1 MNRILAFSLSLLAT
15 VCAAEI
21 RMSGET
27 NHPENSMFKPGDPI
41 RLEFEVSGLTPAD
54 KLSLEINIVDQND
67 KTIRKTSI
75 PLNPGA
81 DGKWK
86 QSIPA
91 PNRNYGFYRARVK
104 LSNGVTTPKT
114 GSRPA
119 GSIPYA
125 ILPDPASAPLYP
137 QSETFFG
144 IHGQS
149 AGMIPWMGAR
159 WMSGGVSLNPQPSER
174 ARRETAQKAWKTYT
188 YVTLATPFRYQYPS
202 QEELKKHTDGKI
214 FTDAAGEKLFRN
226 FYQELAA
233 KGRLQ
238 KYGNDFMRYQP
249 MWEPDLYFTDDEI
262 LKLHKVAWEGIHAGD
277 PDARILGP
285 CFSNITSG
293 LVERHKR
300 LFEKGLLRYI
310 DEFTIHP
317 YLQYPVEQNGLVE
330 NIRALRKLVRQ
341 YSGGKEIRLRA
352 NESGYSAISTVEQEL
367 IQMYGQV
374 RGSLILLGE
383 GFASNEPFYGYDHS
397 ELGTGDYGLCYNLD
411 TPKRIWAP
419 KRVAPRPVFPAL
431 AAASRILEGH
441 RSTGPIEYLG
451 DTVLGYSYADR
462 NDHCVIA
469 LWDFGGNMTEVEL
482 PVGRAEI
489 VVADMMG
496 NRKTIKTADGL
507 LRLKLSEAPTYI
519 IGVDPKLWG
528 RNVEKKILTDAESLR
543 GTVGSTILL
552 TGKTRSAGELQL
564 IFPRS
569 MNLKPVTQKLD
580 PNGKFTFSI
589 PIPVSLQN
597 GKYPLTLKLLDR
609 GRLSAATGILLE
621 VMPPIRVSE
630 IHPSFERGEPGIAVT
645 LSNPSEIPLGGVI
658 ETRITGYPEARKK
671 VPFQLK
677 PGETGV
683 RKIIFHDLDLNPFRV
698 VTTQVRFRLDSGY
711 TFERSEKLNYLSAS
725 YLPGVGIN
733 GDFSQWKNPQRY
745 PVDPTP
751 IRSIHY
757 HSGKEDLHAEIAFG
771 WNEQYLLFD
780 VSVTDDIHLQPFTGW
795 KIWDGDSLQFGF
807 ARKRTTQG
815 SSNEFGDQYD
825 LAFSEINFA
834 LTSKGAEADRTFSF
848 DKARFP
854 SGAVSGTEL
863 PRKITATRQTDG
875 KTILHYQIA
884 VPWKLLNLEKALPG
898 MTVHWAGM
906 VNDRDA
912 DSRQQKDVSALGIFQ
927 LKQAPPS
934 HFGTIVLDR

>member
-1 MNRILAFSLSLLAT
+1 MNRILAFTLSLLAIA
-15 VCAAEI
+15 CAAEI

-27 NHPENSMFKPGDPI
+27 NRPENSMFKPGDPV
-41 RLEFEVSGLTPAD
+41 RLAFEVTGLTPAD
-54 KLSLEINIVDQND
+54 KLTLDVNIVDQNG
-67 KTIRKTSI
+67 KTIQRTSV
-75 PLNPGA
+75 PVKAGA

-86 QSIPA
+86 QSLPA
-91 PNRNYGFYRARVK
+91 PNRNYGFYRACVK
-104 LSNGVTTPKT
+104 LSNGITTPKT

-125 ILPDPASAPLYP
+125 VLPDPATAPLYP

-144 IHGQS
+144 LHGQS

-159 WMSGGVSLNPQPSER
+159 WMSGGVSLNPTPEEH
-174 ARRETAQKAWKTYT
+174 ARCQAAQKAWKTCT

-202 QEELKKHTDGKI
+202 PEELKKHTDGKM
-214 FTDAAGEKLFRN
+214 FTDAAGETLFRE
-226 FYQELAA
+226 FYRVLAA

-277 PDARILGP
+277 PDAKVLGP

-293 LVERHKR
+293 LVERHRR

-330 NIRALRKLVRQ
+330 NIRALKKLIRQ

-462 NDHCVIA
+462 NNHCVIA

-482 PVGRAEI
+482 PVGRAELET
-489 VVADMMG
+489 ADMMG
-496 NRKTIKTADGL
+496 NRKTVKTTGGL
-507 LRLKLSEAPTYI
+507 LRLKLSEAPAYI
-519 IGVDPKLWG
+519 IGAAPELWG
-528 RNVEKKILTDAESLR
+528 RNVEKKILTDTESLC
-543 GTVGSTILL
+543 GTVGSTITL
-552 TGKTRSAGELQL
+552 TGKIRSAGELQL
-564 IFPRS
+564 HFPRT
-569 MNLKPVTQKLD
+569 MNLKIQARKVEK
-580 PNGKFTFSI
+580 NGTFSFSI
-589 PIPVSLQN
+589 PIPASLQN
-597 GKYPLTLKLLDR
+597 GNYPLTLKLLER
-609 GRLSAATGILLE
+609 GKLSAAAGILLD
-621 VMPPIRVSE
+621 VTPPMRVPEIR
-630 IHPSFERGEPGIAVT
+630 PTFKQGEPGIAVT
-645 LSNPSEIPLGGVI
+645 LSNPAAIPLGGVI
-658 ETRITGYPEARKK
+658 ETRIIGYPEARKK

-683 RKIIFHDLDLNPFRV
+683 RKIVFRGLDLNPFRV
-698 VTTQVRFRLDSGY
+698 VTTQVKFRLDSGY
-711 TFERSEKLNYLSAS
+711 SFERSEKLNYLSAAC
-725 YLPGVGIN
+725 LPGVGVN
-733 GDFSQWKNPQRY
+733 GDFSGWKNPRRY

-757 HSGKEDLHAEIAFG
+757 HSGKEDLSAAVAFG

-780 VSVTDDIHLQPFTGW
+780 VSVTDDISLQPFTGW

-815 SSNEFGDQYD
+815 SANEFGDQYD

-834 LTSKGAEADRTFSF
+834 LTSKGAEADRTFTF

-854 SGAVSGTEL
+854 SGAVSDTEL
-863 PRKITATRQTDG
+863 PRRITASRQPDG

-884 VPWKLLNLEKALPG
+884 VPWKFLNLEKAAPG

-912 DSRQQKDVSALGIFQ
+912 EPKTQKDVSALGIFQ

-934 HFGTIVLDR
+934 RFGTIVLDR

>member
-1 MNRILAFSLSLLAT
+1 MNRILAFSLPFLAA
-15 VCAAEI
+15 VCSAEI

-27 NHPENSMFKPGDPI
+27 NNPENSMFKPGDPI
-41 RLEFEVSGLTPAD
+41 RLEFEISGMKPSE
-54 KLSLEINIVDQND
+54 SLQLDVNIVDQND
-67 KTIRKTSI
+67 RRIQTSSV
-75 PLNPGA
+75 PVKAGA
-81 DGKWK
+81 DGRWK

-91 PNRNYGFYRARVK
+91 PNRKYGFYRARVK
-104 LSNGVTTPKT
+104 LSNGITTPKT

-119 GSIPYA
+119 GTIPYA
-125 ILPDPASAPLYP
+125 VLPDPAAAPLYP

-159 WMSGGVSLNPQPSER
+159 WMSGSVSLNPTPEER
-174 ARRETAQKAWKTYT
+174 TKRENAQKTWKTCT

-202 QEELKKHTDGKI
+202 QEALKKHTNGKI
-214 FTDAAGEKLFRN
+214 FTDAAGEKLFRE
-226 FYQELAA
+226 FYRELAA

-249 MWEPDLYFTDDEI
+249 MWEPDLFFTDDEI

-277 PDARILGP
+277 PDAKVLGP
-285 CFSNITSG
+285 CFSNITPG

-300 LFEKGLLRYI
+300 LFEKGLLKYI

-330 NIRALRKLVRQ
+330 NIRTLKKLVRQ

-441 RSTGPIEYLG
+441 RSTGAIEYLG

-462 NDHCVIA
+462 KDHCVIA
-469 LWDFGGNMTEVEL
+469 LWDFGGNTPEVEL

-489 VVADMMG
+489 EIADMMG
-496 NRKTIKTADGL
+496 NRQAVKTSGGL
-507 LRLKLSEAPTYI
+507 LRVKLSEAPTYI
-519 IGVDPKLWG
+519 IGADPKLWG
-528 RNVEKKILTDAESLR
+528 RNVEKQIRTDAESLR
-543 GTVGSTILL
+543 GTVGTSVTL
-552 TGKTRSAGELQL
+552 TGKVRSAGELQL

-569 MNLKPVTQKLD
+569 MNLNPLKQNVEK
-580 PNGKFTFSI
+580 NGTFSFSIAI
-589 PIPVSLQN
+589 PASLQN
-597 GKYPLTLKLLDR
+597 GKYPLTLKLLDH
-609 GRLSAATGILLE
+609 GRLCAATGILLE
-621 VMPPIRVSE
+621 VMPPMRVLEIR
-630 IHPSFERGEPGIAVT
+630 PSFQQKEPGIAVT
-645 LSNPSEIPLGGVI
+645 LSNPMDTTVGGVI

-671 VPFQLK
+671 VPFQLR
-677 PGETGV
+677 PGETAV
-683 RKIIFHDLDLNPFRV
+683 RKIAFPGLELNPFRV
-698 VTTQVRFRLDSGY
+698 VTTQVKFRLDSGY
-711 TFERSEKLNYLSAS
+711 TFERSEKQNFLSAA
-725 YLPGVGIN
+725 YLPGVGIKC
-733 GDFSQWKNPQRY
+733 DFSQWKNPRRY

-757 HSGKEDLHAEIAFG
+757 HSGSEDLHAEIAFG
-771 WNEQYLLFD
+771 WNEHYLLFD
-780 VSVTDDIHLQPFTGW
+780 VSVTDDVYLQPFTGW

-815 SSNEFGDQYD
+815 SANEFGDQYD
-825 LAFSEINFA
+825 LAFSEINVA
-834 LTSKGAEADRTFSF
+834 LTSKGPEADRTFTF
-848 DKARFP
+848 DKTRFP
-854 SGAVSGTEL
+854 SGAVSSAEL
-863 PRKITATRQTDG
+863 PRRITAVKRHDG
-875 KTILHYQIA
+875 KTVIHYLIA
-884 VPWKLLNLEKALPG
+884 VPWNFLNLEKATPG

-906 VNDRDA
+906 VNDRDQA
-912 DSRQQKDVSALGIFQ
+912 PGTQKDVSALGIFQ

-934 HFGTIVLDR
+934 RFGTIVLEP